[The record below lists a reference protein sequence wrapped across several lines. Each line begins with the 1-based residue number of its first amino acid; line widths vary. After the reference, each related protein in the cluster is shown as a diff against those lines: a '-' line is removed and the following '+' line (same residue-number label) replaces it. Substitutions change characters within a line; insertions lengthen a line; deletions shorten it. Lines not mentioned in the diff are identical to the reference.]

1 LANGETYK
9 RQVNPDAK
17 QVLFRNMN
25 SHLMEMVDDCC
36 EIRGIT
42 RKQWFEETCEKF
54 IQSTMIGVKQVLGD
68 ELPPDFVWDKN
79 KVKNLIRQK

>member
-1 LANGETYK
+1 MSNGETYK
-9 RQVNPDAK
+9 KQVNPDLK

-25 SHLMEMVDDCC
+25 PQLINMVDDCC

-68 ELPPDFVWDKN
+68 ELPDDFVWDK
-79 KVKNLIRQK
+79 KQIQSLIRQK

>member
-25 SHLMEMVDDCC
+25 SQLMGMVDDCC

-42 RKQWFEETCEKF
+42 RKQWFEESCEKF

-68 ELPPDFVWDKN
+68 ELPRDFAWN
-79 KVKNLIRQK
+79 KKKIKSLINQK